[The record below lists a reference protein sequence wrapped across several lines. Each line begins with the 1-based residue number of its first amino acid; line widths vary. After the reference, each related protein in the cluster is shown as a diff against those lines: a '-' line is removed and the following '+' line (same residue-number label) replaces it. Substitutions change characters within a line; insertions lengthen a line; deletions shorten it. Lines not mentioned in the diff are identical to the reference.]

1 MHTTSTGQLVV
12 WPHLASRRMR
22 CLAGLG
28 RRRLGF
34 DGGWGLPQA
43 TCCLF
48 VQICWFWEQSRCKRS
63 FRSWDPG
70 NSRPWRVAP
79 LVSTLH
85 RLTCRPPGGLASAR
99 RAGGH
104 GGRASAQESRGPEC
118 VRPDH
123 NWKPH
128 GSRSPVAAFLRA
140 VWLQLIKSS
149 QEILGSQHAAW
160 AEGGEKSGGVRWQNQ
175 DHSMGVGGAATQ
187 GLSGGSGQD
196 PTCPGTSM
204 ETPH

>member
-1 MHTTSTGQLVV
+1 
-12 WPHLASRRMR
+12 MR
-22 CLAGLG
+22 CPTGLG

-34 DGGWGLPQA
+34 GGGWGLPQA

-48 VQICWFWEQSRCKRS
+48 VLDLLVLGTVPMQKELPFLGSRELPS
-63 FRSWDPG
+63 PES
-70 NSRPWRVAP
+70 SS

-104 GGRASAQESRGPEC
+104 GGRAPAQESRGPEC

-123 NWKPH
+123 YWKPR
-128 GSRSPVAAFLRA
+128 GSRHPVAAFLRA

-149 QEILGSQHAAW
+149 REILGSQHAAW
-160 AEGGEKSGGVRWQNQ
+160 AEGGEKSGGVRWQNR

-187 GLSGGSGQD
+187 GLSGGRGQD
-196 PTCPGTSM
+196 PTCPGNRHGDAALGGLGRVWRKTGQRARL
-204 ETPH
+204 